1 MNHRILVASSN
12 AEQRVE
18 LRAAMEFEGHDVAE
32 AATAAEVLQ
41 RACDEPCDLLVMESA
56 IGEMSAAGLCRAV
69 RPQSNLGII
78 VWGCGVGTMA
88 IESLDAGADEFVPAP
103 FVMPEMLARVR
114 AILRRVARP
123 GDKQEIVLEDRAID
137 LRSHRIKGPG
147 DREIHLTPKEFLVL
161 KHLVSNANR
170 LLSHQALAQSV
181 WQRDAAGEVE
191 YMRIVIKQL
200 RRKIEPDPDNPRY
213 ILTERSAGYRFELP
227 CESRHSALKRYPIQ
241 GSVNM

>member
-1 MNHRILVASSN
+1 MNHRILVASDD
-12 AEQRVE
+12 AKERAE
-18 LRAAMEFEGHDVAE
+18 LRVAMEFEGHDVAE
-32 AATAAEVLQ
+32 AATPGEVLQ
-41 RACDEPCDLLVMESA
+41 RTCDEPCDLLVMESV
-56 IGEMSAAGLCRAV
+56 IGGMSAVKLCRTV

-78 VWGCGVGTMA
+78 VWGCGAGTTA

-123 GDKQEIVLEDRAID
+123 GDKKEIILEDRAID

-170 LLSHQALAQSV
+170 LLSHQVLAQSV
-181 WQRDAAGEVE
+181 WQRDAVGEVE

-213 ILTERSAGYRFELP
+213 ILTERAAGYRFELP
-227 CESRHSALKRYPIQ
+227 SQ
-241 GSVNM
+241 